1 MRDKGD
7 KLTGEKLASMD
18 RSEMVEA
25 ILKKAG
31 AVSYFR
37 LLRIL
42 QDGCNLGKQ
51 TMYDWNCK

>member
-7 KLTGEKLASMD
+7 KLTGEKLASMS

-31 AVSYFR
+31 SVSYFR
-37 LLRIL
+37 LLRVL
-42 QDGCNLGKQ
+42 
-51 TMYDWNCK
+51 